1 MSKLD
6 RIDNK
11 RIFVILIIILLI
23 SSLINN
29 STIADEDYPDL
40 VIDSVDLPKE
50 FIEGED
56 LEIIIKIKNQGGKN
70 VSAGI
75 KIGVALKIDGAIV
88 NTNATLNGLL
98 PGSSVFINIS
108 WTPAYGDIGEHFLT
122 IEVDYEQIIYEGE
135 EGENNNF
142 QDSYIEV
149 LEKFTL
155 LKITNIDLP
164 DSYSVNKTATI
175 LVTVK
180 NNGENTTRPIYVK
193 LNSSEDGEVETVIK
207 YNNLPRGES
216 YVFSF
221 NWTPTYFGSQTLIV
235 KVIHDGKIHHDLEEP
250 VFVNVTRLQ
259 WWNISWHYRCFMI
272 VEGSGVISRIF
283 NFSF

>member
-88 NTNATLNGLL
+88 NTML
-98 PGSSVFINIS
+98 P
-108 WTPAYGDIGEHFLT
+108 
-122 IEVDYEQIIYEGE
+122 
-135 EGENNNF
+135 
-142 QDSYIEV
+142 
-149 LEKFTL
+149 
-155 LKITNIDLP
+155 
-164 DSYSVNKTATI
+164 
-175 LVTVK
+175 
-180 NNGENTTRPIYVK
+180 
-193 LNSSEDGEVETVIK
+193 
-207 YNNLPRGES
+207 
-216 YVFSF
+216 
-221 NWTPTYFGSQTLIV
+221 
-235 KVIHDGKIHHDLEEP
+235 
-250 VFVNVTRLQ
+250 
-259 WWNISWHYRCFMI
+259 
-272 VEGSGVISRIF
+272 
-283 NFSF
+283 